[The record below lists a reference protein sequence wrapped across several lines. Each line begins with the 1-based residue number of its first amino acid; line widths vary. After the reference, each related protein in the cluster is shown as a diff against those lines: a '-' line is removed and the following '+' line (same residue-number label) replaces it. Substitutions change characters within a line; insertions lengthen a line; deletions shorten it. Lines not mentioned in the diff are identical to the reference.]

1 MRKAGEVSF
10 ADILKDRDGEGLAN
24 WLFFILS
31 KPTSLLLPVNFNS
44 LTFFLW
50 HFQCS
55 WVPLSLRHE
64 GCSWTIGRSRIERTW
79 SYSPWGMARFI
90 FFSIYT
96 IYSISSLLTLC
107 TCTHSRLIR
116 TVALTVDH
124 VAALTVD
131 LLLVAAVVAP
141 HLVPALDLLV
151 VPLVVT
157 VTMNVAALLPVIV
170 QLLLNV
176 RARTVM
182 ESEALVVTAVL
193 AAAEVLLRKPSL
205 TVADLDPLLL
215 LLVKRKAI
223 SGKIHTFVLLT
234 FWTTTGVQASGDK
247 GFLQHLANKKKL

>member
-1 MRKAGEVSF
+1 MKAALERLDGQELNGHEVTLREVWLDSF
-10 ADILKDRDGEGLAN
+10 
-24 WLFFILS
+24 F
-31 KPTSLLLPVNFNS
+31 P
-44 LTFFLW
+44 
-50 HFQCS
+50 
-55 WVPLSLRHE
+55 
-64 GCSWTIGRSRIERTW
+64 
-79 SYSPWGMARFI
+79 
-90 FFSIYT
+90 IYT
-96 IYSISSLLTLC
+96 IYFISPLLTLC
-107 TCTHSRLIR
+107 TCTRSRLIR

-131 LLLVAAVVAP
+131 LLLVVAVVAL

-170 QLLLNV
+170 QSLLNV

-223 SGKIHTFVLLT
+223 SGKIHTFVLLPFEPQQSRPVVIRAFAT
-234 FWTTTGVQASGDK
+234 SCQ
-247 GFLQHLANKKKL
+247 KKKK